1 MSKSNHSVQ
10 LFVTCLV
17 DSLFPEVGIAVVEV
31 LNSSGVEV
39 QFPKDQTCCG
49 QPAYNAGYQHDA
61 KKMAKHTIE
70 LLEST
75 EGPIVI
81 PSGSCAAM
89 IRHGYAELFRE
100 EPEWHSRAASLAER
114 AFEFSEFVADECATF
129 EPKSSRSGAL
139 AYHPSCHLQRGL
151 GIEKQP
157 LSLLNRLDV
166 EVFALEA
173 ECCGFG
179 GFFAIEHPEISG
191 EILRRKLNEVH
202 EAGAST
208 VVGCD
213 VSCLMQ
219 IEGGLRKQD
228 TEIRCAHLA
237 QVLAGHE
244 PGLR

>member
-1 MSKSNHSVQ
+1 MSESNQSVQ

-17 DSLFPEVGIAVVEV
+17 DSLFPEVGVAVVEV

-39 QFPKDQTCCG
+39 QFPKNQTCCG
-49 QPAYNAGYQHDA
+49 QPAYNAGYSYEA
-61 KKMAKHTIE
+61 RRMARHTIE
-70 LLEST
+70 LLEGT
-75 EGPIVI
+75 EGPIII

-89 IRHGYAELFRE
+89 IRHGYTELFSD
-100 EPEWHSRAASLAER
+100 EPEWHSGAARIAKR
-114 AFEFSEFVADECATF
+114 TFEFSEFLADERGPF
-129 EPKSSRSGAL
+129 ESESSHSGAL
-139 AYHPSCHLQRGL
+139 AYHPSCHLLRGL
-151 GIEKQP
+151 GVEKQP
-157 LSLLNRLDV
+157 LSLLNQLDV

-179 GFFAIEHPEISG
+179 GLFAIEQPEIST
-191 EILRRKLNEVH
+191 EMLRRKLNEI
-202 EAGAST
+202 EKAGAQT

-219 IEGGLRKQD
+219 IEGGLRKENAD
-228 TEIRCAHLA
+228 IRCSHLA